1 MTLEHIID
9 SQVDSLQTLAEM
21 ISEVMGSPVTIEDEG
36 HRLLAYSTH
45 DPSTDPA
52 RIATIV
58 GRKVP
63 EHVQRALYESGAMQ
77 RLLDSEEPQHIRE
90 LSEVGL
96 RSRMAI
102 SVRHYDEVIGYIWL
116 LENDGS
122 YTTAQLQQF
131 KRGAQI
137 AASKMMQQQQ
147 RQQKMELL
155 RRLLNGRF
163 QSEQE
168 AAQQSQEAGV
178 ELPVSGYVLIME
190 QNGQPDTRSWYDKVV
205 QASSEYAVKVHLH
218 LLEPNRLILLC
229 GMNNRLQSDSSA
241 ELSARIHMIITR
253 LRLLLPVEGIYY
265 AAGEGFGSAL
275 HIQRSYR
282 QARELITLHQHLPET
297 HTIHYY
303 PDAGFYRYLNAMQ
316 REAEQFPVSWG
327 PIERLA
333 AYDREHNSNLLQT
346 LSVFLDHDSD
356 AKQAAAQLHVHTN
369 TLNYRLR
376 RIAEVGHVNLDSM
389 AEKVTLYLE
398 LKLLW
403 LDREN

>member
-9 SQVDSLQTLAEM
+9 SQIDSLQTLAET
-21 ISEVMGSPVTIEDEG
+21 ISEVMGSPVTIEDES

-45 DPSTDPA
+45 DPNTDPA

-122 YTTAQLQQF
+122 YTAEQLRQF
-131 KRGAQI
+131 KRGARI
-137 AASKMMQQQQ
+137 AASKMIQQQQ
-147 RQQKMELL
+147 RQQKIELF

-163 QSEQE
+163 PSEQE
-168 AAQQSQEAGV
+168 AAEQAREAGI
-178 ELPVSGYVLIME
+178 ELPDAGYVLVME
-190 QNGQPDTRSWYDKVV
+190 QGGQQDTSGWYDRVV
-205 QASSEYAVKVHLH
+205 QASAEYAVKIHLQ
-218 LLEPNRLILLC
+218 LPEPNRLILLC
-229 GMNNRLQSDSSA
+229 GMNGPFRSDHSA
-241 ELSARIHMIITR
+241 ELSARIGLIITR
-253 LRLLLPVEGIYY
+253 LRQLLPVEGLCY
-265 AAGEGFGSAL
+265 AAGEGFSSVL

-297 HTIHYY
+297 RVLHYY
-303 PDAGFYRYLNAMQ
+303 PDAGFYRYLNAMH

-327 PIERLA
+327 PIDRLA
-333 AYDREHNSNLLQT
+333 AYDQEHNSNLLQT
-346 LSVFLDHDSD
+346 LAVFLDHDSD

-376 RIAEVGHVNLDSM
+376 RIAEVGQVNLDSM

-403 LDREN
+403 FDEGS